1 MAIKVNPNRMELLK
15 LRKRLATAKRGHKLL
30 RDKFDELMKKFLVIV
45 EQNRRLR
52 QVVESKLIEFYQQF
66 MMVRAEA
73 SLAAIEEALLYP
85 RAEIKVE
92 TEISTILNVQVA
104 QFKLLDSNLENFDS
118 YSLGTT
124 PASLDDALF
133 ALQSILPKLI
143 ELAQV
148 ENTLE
153 LLANEIEKTRRRVNA
168 LEYVLIPQLEATIKM
183 ITMKLDEIE
192 RSNLTRLMKIKE
204 MVGERVI

>member
-30 RDKFDELMKKFLVIV
+30 KDKFDELMKKFLVVV
-45 EQNRRLR
+45 EQNRKLR
-52 QVVESKLIEFYQQF
+52 QLVESKLIEFYQQF

-73 SLAAIEEALLYP
+73 SLAAMDEALLYP
-85 RAEIKVE
+85 RAEIKIE

-104 QFKLLDSNLENFDS
+104 QFKLLDFENFDS

-133 ALQSILPKLI
+133 TLQSILPRLI
-143 ELAQV
+143 ELAQI

-168 LEYVLIPQLEATIKM
+168 LEYVLIPQLEAAIKM

>member
-30 RDKFDELMKKFLVIV
+30 KDKFDELMKKFLVVV

-52 QVVESKLIEFYQQF
+52 QLVESKLIEFYQQF

-73 SLAAIEEALLYP
+73 SLAAMEEALLYP
-85 RAEIKVE
+85 RARIKVE
-92 TEISTILNVQVA
+92 TEISSILNVQVA
-104 QFKLLDSNLENFDS
+104 QFKLLDSENFDS

-133 ALQSILPKLI
+133 TLQNILPRLI
-143 ELAQV
+143 ELAQI
-148 ENTLE
+148 ENTVE

-168 LEYVLIPQLEATIKM
+168 LEYVLIPQLEAAIKM